1 MFERIR
7 WQNAD
12 DKFPDSC
19 HHLRKGI
26 IMSLSRNR
34 DVARAEH
41 VQNGEGHMYRDLLL
55 TEDYQSKLAH
65 AIYLGILS
73 YLEEESLL

>member
-1 MFERIR
+1 M
-7 WQNAD
+7 WV
-12 DKFPDSC
+12 
-19 HHLRKGI
+19 
-26 IMSLSRNR
+26 LSNQSE
-34 DVARAEH
+34 A
-41 VQNGEGHMYRDLLL
+41 DLLL